1 LTAFLLNRETK
12 TISVQTAPQAAAQT
26 LREAIL
32 SGELKGGGDRIL
44 EQHWSNRLAIG
55 QPTLREAIREL
66 EHQGLVRKT
75 QQRGTYVTKLGPED
89 YQRILEVR
97 LPLESLAVS
106 AAATRLN
113 DESEKELVK
122 LIRQMA
128 GHEKNGSVGVFH
140 DCDVLFHRTIWDLAG
155 NEYLSEILET
165 ITFRLFV
172 FSVVGRWPNTPNAA
186 KERLAAIHQH
196 KSILEGI
203 RTRDAKKARVAFV
216 RSTVNYWNQQYGL
229 SLNESAFLGMQ

>member
-1 LTAFLLNRETK
+1 MGSACAGVSALTAFPLNRETK

-97 LPLESLAVS
+97 LPLEPLAVWL
-106 AAATRLN
+106 RPP
-113 DESEKELVK
+113 V
-122 LIRQMA
+122 
-128 GHEKNGSVGVFH
+128 
-140 DCDVLFHRTIWDLAG
+140 
-155 NEYLSEILET
+155 
-165 ITFRLFV
+165 
-172 FSVVGRWPNTPNAA
+172 
-186 KERLAAIHQH
+186 
-196 KSILEGI
+196 
-203 RTRDAKKARVAFV
+203 
-216 RSTVNYWNQQYGL
+216 
-229 SLNESAFLGMQ
+229 